1 MEIGTVLGMHGPEC
15 ARHAL
20 NGRHLSAF
28 EVRQAG
34 ETRAP
39 TLHAVKPFGPSI
51 DHRLQSPFAH
61 PMAASQKAALFKIEH
76 HASSNQ
82 ATADFKLGH

>member
-1 MEIGTVLGMHGPEC
+1 MEIGAVLGMHGPEC
-15 ARHAL
+15 ARHAF
-20 NGRHLSAF
+20 NGRRLRAF
-28 EVRQAG
+28 EVGQAG

-39 TLHAVKPFGPSI
+39 ASHAVKPFGPSI
-51 DHRLQSPFAH
+51 DHRMQSPFAH